1 MKRILFPVAMLLI
14 SFFVVPMAGTCAGI
28 PFFNASIEEGKA
40 MAVQEDKLLFVHF
53 TASWCMP
60 CQWLENNT
68 FQDYNLTRFV
78 RQSVV
83 SIQLDVDEYRGFQEK
98 EAYQITQLP
107 SFLIFNSSGQLL
119 ERVEKTLSANDL
131 LTLLRKYQGAGYHAS
146 ADVPSSGFD
155 YLHKPSLSPAQKMPT
170 ATTSGTE
177 RYTASLENTP
187 PPSESIQGYQPT
199 RLHSPSTRTA
209 VQGTPA
215 SPSSQTNEPEENTHY
230 GVQIAVFSNYNN
242 AVPFVTRLEGR
253 ISERVDIFV
262 NDEDYYKPIY
272 KVVVGK
278 YLNQNQADA
287 ESQKLEQQG
296 YRCQVL
302 DLSKL

>member
-1 MKRILFPVAMLLI
+1 MLLT
-14 SFFVVPMAGTCAGI
+14 SFFVVPMAGNCAGI
-28 PFFNASIEEGKA
+28 PFFTASIEEGKA

-60 CQWLENNT
+60 CQWLEHNT
-68 FQDYNLTRFV
+68 FQDYNLTRYV
-78 RQSVV
+78 RQNVV
-83 SIQLDVDEYRGFQEK
+83 SIQLDVDDYQGFQEK

-119 ERVEKTLSANDL
+119 ERVEKTLSANEL

-146 ADVPSSGFD
+146 AGVPSSGFD
-155 YLHKPSLSPAQKMPT
+155 HLNKPSLSPARKMPT
-170 ATTSGTE
+170 ATASGAE
-177 RYTASLENTP
+177 KYTASLGNTP
-187 PPSESIQGYQPT
+187 PPSESIQDYQPP
-199 RLHSPSTRTA
+199 RLQASPA
-209 VQGTPA
+209 KTPA
-215 SPSSQTNEPEENTHY
+215 QGSPASSNSRTNEPAGDTYY
-230 GVQIAVFSNYNN
+230 GVQVAIFSSYNN

-278 YLNQNQADA
+278 YLDQNQAKT

>member
-1 MKRILFPVAMLLI
+1 MKRILLPAVMLLTSLLI
-14 SFFVVPMAGTCAGI
+14 LPNAGTCAGI
-28 PFFNASIEEGKA
+28 PFFTASIEEGKA
-40 MAVQEDKLLFVHF
+40 MAMQEDKLLFVHF

-60 CQWLENNT
+60 CQWLEHNT

-78 RQSVV
+78 RQNVV
-83 SIQLDVDEYRGFQEK
+83 SIQLDVDEYQGFQEK

-119 ERVEKTLSANDL
+119 ERVEKTMSANDL
-131 LTLLRKYQGAGYHAS
+131 LTLLRKYQGAALQAS
-146 ADVPSSGFD
+146 TGAPGSGFD
-155 YLHKPSLSPAQKMPT
+155 HLNKPGLSPSRKLPT
-170 ATTSGTE
+170 ASANSSDK
-177 RYTASLENTP
+177 YTASIHSTP
-187 PPSESIQGYQPT
+187 PPSESIADHQPT
-199 RLHSPSTRTA
+199 RLHTPPANASRRDD
-209 VQGTPA
+209 TPA
-215 SPSSQTNEPEENTHY
+215 SKPAEETPSGKTYY
-230 GVQIAVFSNYNN
+230 GVQIAIFSNYNN

-278 YLNQNQADA
+278 YLSENQAIA
-287 ESQKLEQQG
+287 QSQKLKQQG
-296 YRCQVL
+296 HRCQVL

>member
-1 MKRILFPVAMLLI
+1 MLLI
-14 SFFVVPMAGTCAGI
+14 SFFVVPMAGHCAGI
-28 PFFNASIEEGKA
+28 PFFTASIEEGKA
-40 MAVQEDKLLFVHF
+40 MAMQEDKLLFVHF

-60 CQWLENNT
+60 CQWLERNT

-78 RQSVV
+78 RQNVV
-83 SIQLDVDEYRGFQEK
+83 SIQLDVDDYQGFQEK

-119 ERVEKTLSANDL
+119 ERVEKTLSANEL
-131 LTLLRKYQGAGYHAS
+131 LALLRRYQGAGYHAS
-146 ADVPSSGFD
+146 AGVPSSGFD
-155 YLHKPSLSPAQKMPT
+155 HLNKPSLSPARKMPT
-170 ATTSGTE
+170 ATASGAE
-177 RYTASLENTP
+177 EYTASLVNTP
-187 PPSESIQGYQPT
+187 PPSESIQDYKPP
-199 RLHSPSTRTA
+199 RLHAPPAKNSG
-209 VQGTPA
+209 QGAPA
-215 SPSSQTNEPEENTHY
+215 SSNSRTNEPAGNTYY
-230 GVQIAVFSNYNN
+230 GVQVAIFSNYNN

-278 YLNQNQADA
+278 YRDQNQANA
-287 ESQKLEQQG
+287 ELQKLKQQG

>member
-1 MKRILFPVAMLLI
+1 MAM
-14 SFFVVPMAGTCAGI
+14 
-28 PFFNASIEEGKA
+28 
-40 MAVQEDKLLFVHF
+40 QEDKLLFVHF

-60 CQWLENNT
+60 CQWLEHNT

-78 RQSVV
+78 RQNVV
-83 SIQLDVDEYRGFQEK
+83 SIQLDVDDYQGFQEK

-119 ERVEKTLSANDL
+119 ERVEKTMSANDL
-131 LTLLRKYQGAGYHAS
+131 LTLLRKYQGADYHAS
-146 ADVPSSGFD
+146 TGVPTSGFD
-155 YLHKPSLSPAQKMPT
+155 HLNKPGLSPAQKMPT
-170 ATTSGTE
+170 VTASGAE
-177 RYTASLENTP
+177 KYTASLGNTP
-187 PPSESIQGYQPT
+187 PPSESIHDYQPT
-199 RLHSPSTRTA
+199 RLHNPAGRSSSQEKPSTTGIRDD
-209 VQGTPA
+209 
-215 SPSSQTNEPEENTHY
+215 EPNRGETYY
-230 GVQIAVFSNYNN
+230 GVQVAIFSNYNN
-242 AVPFVTRLEGR
+242 AVPFVTKLEGR

-278 YLNQNQADA
+278 YRNENQANA
-287 ESQKLEQQG
+287 ESQKLKLQG